1 MAYNIKNSTLDWPLT
16 GNITVA
22 EIFASGDEE
31 MHTTLA
37 HVAAVDAG
45 SGKVTFPST
54 DHGFK
59 VGSLVT
65 IQGSTAYNYT
75 IPIAAVTADTFTGY
89 ATFVEET
96 FINTETVRPEI
107 RPGVPFRI
115 MELRLHLSAV
125 TDAAEDFCMMLDS
138 GHGTAYD
145 AKLIAQDL
153 QNVDP
158 PDYVVVFTVAECRI
172 FNADDALY
180 FTYAN
185 TNDKTWGLELKYQI
199 LA

>member
-1 MAYNIKNSTLDWPLT
+1 MAYNIKNSTLGWPLT

-22 EIFASGDEE
+22 EMFASGDEE
-31 MHTTLA
+31 INTTLNNA
-37 HVAAVDAG
+37 AAVDAG
-45 SGKVTFPST
+45 SGKVTFPSD

-75 IPIAAVTADTFTGY
+75 IPITAVAANTFTGY
-89 ATFVEET
+89 ATYVAEVFAG
-96 FINTETVRPEI
+96 TETVRPEI

-115 MELRLHLSAV
+115 MELRLHLSAAGG
-125 TDAAEDFCMMLDS
+125 AAENFEMVLDS
-138 GHGTAYD
+138 GHGAAYD
-145 AKLIAQDL
+145 AILVAQDM
-153 QNVDP
+153 NAAK
-158 PDYVVVFTVAECRI
+158 DYVVVFTVAECRI
-172 FNADDALY
+172 FNSDDALY

-185 TNDKTWGLELKYQI
+185 TNDKTWGLETKYQI